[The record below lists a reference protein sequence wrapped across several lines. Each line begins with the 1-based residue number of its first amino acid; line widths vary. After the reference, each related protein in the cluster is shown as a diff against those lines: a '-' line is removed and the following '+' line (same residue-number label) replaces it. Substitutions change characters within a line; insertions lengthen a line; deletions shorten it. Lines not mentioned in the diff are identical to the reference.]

1 MSTPKTAKK
10 TKVRDEA
17 KFEYAW
23 LLYTQSVDNA
33 EIAKKVGIAE
43 RTLIRW
49 VNENDWK
56 KKRAAANVTRDE
68 LVNKTLNL
76 INELLEKAM
85 SAENKNSAQLADQLS
100 KLAGAIRNLDKQAN
114 VVDVIQVFMTFNRW
128 LMTRQSIDTSLT
140 NELIKSVNKYQDLF
154 ISERLSIQKA

>member
-85 SAENKNSAQLADQLS
+85 NAENKNSAQLADQLS

-128 LMTRQSIDTSLT
+128 LMTRQSLDPSLT